1 MEEQARVRG
10 VALGSLS
17 LAELDALWEAA
28 KRREPRR
35 E

>member
-1 MEEQARVRG
+1 MEGKARARG

-28 KRREPRR
+28 KRDERQQD
-35 E
+35 